1 MVEVGGNITFI
12 EAEVVVD
19 GSQDP
24 LLDLALLLREQRPFI
39 EVVVVLLRVD
49 LEQLLKRSKD
59 PLPEL
64 QGRPGSLLVLVSSDR
79 PQVTCLRYLEVSLVV
94 VQLEARMGPSVG
106 VLEED
111 DRPQRHV
118 GQTGTVEHQ
127 VELPALVALLRCPVL
142 VESLVRVL
150 VLLPLLVVELVFPET
165 GPELLKFESG
175 HCAEGLADQR
185 VVDAFATVKEEDVE
199 KDGITVSVALD
210 CQSVQDH
217 AVEGRSPLLEGHP
230 DGAHSQD
237 EHSLQPFSLV
247 RETLSRRADLLSE
260 SLCQKFLAM

>member
-1 MVEVGGNITFI
+1 MVEVSGNIAFI

-24 LLDLALLLREQRPFI
+24 LLDLALLLREQRSFVK
-39 EVVVVLLRVD
+39 VVVVLLRID

-64 QGRPGSLLVLVSSDR
+64 QGRPGSLLVLVSPDR
-79 PQVTCLRYLEVSLVV
+79 PQVTRLRNLEVTLVV
-94 VQLEARMGPSVG
+94 VQLEAWVGPSVG

-118 GQTGTVEHQ
+118 GQAGTVEHR
-127 VELPALVALLRCPVL
+127 VELPALVALFCCPVFI
-142 VESLVRVL
+142 EGLVRVL
-150 VLLPLLVVELVFPET
+150 VFLPLLVVELVFPET

-199 KDGITVSVALD
+199 KDGVAVSVTLD
-210 CQSVQDH
+210 CQSVKDH

-237 EHSLQPFSLV
+237 ENSLQPFSLV
-247 RETLSRRADLLSE
+247 RETLSRRADFLSK
-260 SLCQKFLAM
+260 SLCQQLLAL